1 MPPIANHSAAPTLDF
16 DRPLLTS
23 AVFVGLVAVA
33 ASSRL
38 ISIAPN
44 VAAVAAAA
52 MLAGV
57 LFRSRT
63 LAICVP
69 ICAMLLSDLFVGS
82 YAPLV
87 MVSVYS
93 CLALPAIA
101 ARLFRADA
109 GIARLIATAVG
120 CSTVFFLVTNLA
132 VWLSGTGIAA
142 PKTFAGLLACYTA
155 AIPFYRLTLLGDL
168 SFALAMFGACALVR
182 RTLLAPHPAAA

>member
-1 MPPIANHSAAPTLDF
+1 MPAIAHRSAAPTLDF
-16 DRPLLTS
+16 DRPLLAS

-38 ISIAPN
+38 INIAPN

-57 LFRSRT
+57 LFRSRA
-63 LAICVP
+63 LAVCVP

-87 MVSVYS
+87 MASVYA
-93 CLALPAIA
+93 CLALPALA

-120 CSTVFFLVTNLA
+120 CSTVFFLLTNLA

-142 PKTFAGLLACYTA
+142 PKTLVGLLACYTA
-155 AIPFYRLTLLGDL
+155 AMPFYRLTLVGDL
-168 SFALAMFGACALVR
+168 SFALALFGAWAFVR
-182 RTLLAPHPAAA
+182 RTLLAPRPVAA